1 MATKLRTPKVK
12 QMLFAL
18 VAVTV
23 ATCSTVKFEGNATA
37 YTNVSL
43 SNSLITQNSEPVV
56 KWTTAQPL
64 ERLLKMTLQAAIT
77 PATQLIMKACLT
89 SQDIDGQNIEV
100 MKFPLKN
107 EQMVECEYFGTGPSG
122 WWVPGISAPTTIT
135 IPIDTTSLPS
145 RARTLTLTVTD
156 AANQEHKATL
166 TLPAVDHN
174 KILKASGIDT
184 NILGW
189 NNLRLP
195 SNSRMGVISTI
206 ALYKKICIKAFNAEL
221 CEEPRLVNEDSKPI
235 NTNTA
240 CIPNG
245 NHTVSMVGTT
255 IRDETVTEAYSLS
268 TLNPKPEFYKI
279 KISNRKPTWTNK
291 TVSSSLNIL
300 GENSCNYS
308 VRLTG
313 GAKTTTYNGVLS
325 EDEDLLNLG
334 VATISLTKL
343 KPRTKYTAKVTISSP
358 QGQRVVT
365 KSFTTAS
372 IPSRPSGGGGSG
384 GGNSGGG
391 SGGISFVGWN
401 LAEARSVVGYAYNA
415 RQASSCS
422 QYGMENGL
430 LGILN
435 ESNWTVVGQSGST
448 LYVCKR

>member
-166 TLPAVDHN
+166 TL
-174 KILKASGIDT
+174 
-184 NILGW
+184 
-189 NNLRLP
+189 
-195 SNSRMGVISTI
+195 
-206 ALYKKICIKAFNAEL
+206 
-221 CEEPRLVNEDSKPI
+221 
-235 NTNTA
+235 
-240 CIPNG
+240 
-245 NHTVSMVGTT
+245 
-255 IRDETVTEAYSLS
+255 
-268 TLNPKPEFYKI
+268 
-279 KISNRKPTWTNK
+279 
-291 TVSSSLNIL
+291 
-300 GENSCNYS
+300 
-308 VRLTG
+308 
-313 GAKTTTYNGVLS
+313 
-325 EDEDLLNLG
+325 
-334 VATISLTKL
+334 
-343 KPRTKYTAKVTISSP
+343 
-358 QGQRVVT
+358 
-365 KSFTTAS
+365 
-372 IPSRPSGGGGSG
+372 
-384 GGNSGGG
+384 
-391 SGGISFVGWN
+391 
-401 LAEARSVVGYAYNA
+401 
-415 RQASSCS
+415 QASNTS
-422 QYGMENGL
+422 
-430 LGILN
+430 
-435 ESNWTVVGQSGST
+435 
-448 LYVCKR
+448 